1 MRRIKKK
8 SQETKNKNQE
18 TRTKNKKPKNKNQE
32 TKKKKP
38 KSNSEEPKKKKLKSK
53 NQEPKR
59 RSQKARTK
67 NQETKTKNQEPGNKD
82 PKQKPKLKNMERST
96 KIYDLEERTA
106 VFAEQVRDFCRVLP
120 KNAANSEYI
129 PQLIRSGSSPG
140 ANYIEAN
147 ESIGDKDFK
156 MKIKTCRRES
166 KEASYWL
173 RLVLTD
179 DSENQEA
186 QRKFLRQ
193 EAKEFVLIFTAI
205 LKKRE

>member
-1 MRRIKKK
+1 MRK
-8 SQETKNKNQE
+8 SQEPNHKNQI
-18 TRTKNKKPKNKNQE
+18 TRNKKQEAKKQNQKQKPKN
-32 TKKKKP
+32 
-38 KSNSEEPKKKKLKSK
+38 
-53 NQEPKR
+53 
-59 RSQKARTK
+59 RSQ
-67 NQETKTKNQEPGNKD
+67 NK
-82 PKQKPKLKNMERST
+82 KHNQKPKLKNMERST

-106 VFAEQVRDFCRVLP
+106 FFAEQVRDFCRVLP
-120 KNAANSEYI
+120 KNAANCEYI
-129 PQLIRSGSSPG
+129 PQLIRSDSSPG

-179 DSENQEA
+179 ESENQEA

-193 EAKEFVLIFTAI
+193 EAKEFILIFTAI

>member
-1 MRRIKKK
+1 
-8 SQETKNKNQE
+8 
-18 TRTKNKKPKNKNQE
+18 
-32 TKKKKP
+32 
-38 KSNSEEPKKKKLKSK
+38 
-53 NQEPKR
+53 
-59 RSQKARTK
+59 
-67 NQETKTKNQEPGNKD
+67 
-82 PKQKPKLKNMERST
+82 MENAV

-106 VFAEQVRDFCRVLP
+106 VYAERVRDFCLKLP
-120 KNAANSEYI
+120 RNIANTEYI

-166 KEASYWL
+166 KESAYWL
-173 RLVLTD
+173 RLILTD
-179 DSENQEA
+179 GSTEQEN
-186 QRKFLRQ
+186 RRLSLRQ